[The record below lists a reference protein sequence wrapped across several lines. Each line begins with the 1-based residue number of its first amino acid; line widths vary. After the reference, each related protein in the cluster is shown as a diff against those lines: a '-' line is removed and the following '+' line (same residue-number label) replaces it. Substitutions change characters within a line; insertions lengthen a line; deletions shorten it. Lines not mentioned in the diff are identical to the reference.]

1 MAALSFRHRPP
12 RLLFFFKLYVLGI
25 VVIAAQAELVAAV
38 YAAYFLFKRGAVH
51 IVKIKAGYFVCAV
64 RAGKFIRLQRGVK
77 AHGKG
82 DKIARVYFVLVFV
95 PVCCHAVRSPVM
107 IMVKV

>member
-1 MAALSFRHRPP
+1 MLCACVEVMAALAF
-12 RLLFFFKLYVLGI
+12 LFKLYVLGI
-25 VVIAAQAELVAAV
+25 VVIAAQAELVAAAHAV
-38 YAAYFLFKRGAVH
+38 QLLFQRGAVH

-64 RAGKFIRLQRGVK
+64 SAGKFIRLQRGVK

-82 DKIARVYFVLVFV
+82 DKVARVYFVLVFV
-95 PVCCHAVRSPVM
+95 PVCCHAVRSLVM